1 MYSKS
6 YIKFTSVT
14 QAQMAKDALIR
25 QGIRS
30 VMGRNTNPARKQ
42 GCNYA
47 LYIDNGLIERA
58 YQIVT
63 LNRIKNMGYEKGEG

>member
-6 YIKFTSVT
+6 YIKFMSVT
-14 QAQMAKDALIR
+14 HAQMAKAALLR

-30 VMGRNTNPARKQ
+30 VMGRNTNPEGKQ

-47 LYIDNGLIERA
+47 LYVDSSLIEKA
-58 YQIVT
+58 HQVVT
-63 LNRIKNMGYEKGEG
+63 LNRIRNMGYEKGEG